1 MGDDGEEL
9 PRSSWE
15 EALQTLSEEHEGDL
29 VSLDVPTRQFGD
41 DVEAER
47 LPLAYLEYDRHDDAV
62 SVAVGGRDGRYPVVL
77 RHAIEHPS
85 KVVVAMPGPDASPV
99 LYVSGAD
106 GRTTVITLHRAP
118 V

>member
-1 MGDDGEEL
+1 MGHDGEEL

-15 EALQTLSEEHEGDL
+15 GALQTLSQEHEGDF
-29 VSLDVPTRQFGD
+29 VSLEVPAGEFGD

-77 RHAIEHPS
+77 RHAIEHPA
-85 KVVVAMPGPDASPV
+85 KVVVALPGPDATPV
-99 LYVSGAD
+99 VYVSAAD
-106 GRTTVITLHRAP
+106 GRTTVIRLHRAP
-118 V
+118 A

>member
-1 MGDDGEEL
+1 MGHDGEEL

-15 EALQTLSEEHEGDL
+15 GALQTLSQEHEGDL
-29 VSLDVPTRQFGD
+29 VSLDVPALEFGD
-41 DVEAER
+41 DIEAER

-77 RHAIEHPS
+77 RHAIAHPS
-85 KVVVAMPGPDASPV
+85 KVVVAMPGPDDSPV

-118 V
+118 A